1 MAQKYSG
8 STTSSAPQGGGLL
21 HQAAR
26 LRQIGGDVLTRDHL

>member
-8 STTSSAPQGGGLL
+8 STTSSAQGGGLL